1 MKYEK
6 DSVDCEVFIEFD
18 RLIGFRVTDKFLKR
32 RISENLFSV
41 LIGAEGRVTLSGCSA
56 IEGFGHS
63 MLTDPSEDLSE
74 SRDKVTI
81 FLIQN
86 IEILT
91 RRSPTLGILVVFD
104 VEGMH
109 FIPFPFL
116 LTVKF

>member
-1 MKYEK
+1 
-6 DSVDCEVFIEFD
+6 
-18 RLIGFRVTDKFLKR
+18 
-32 RISENLFSV
+32 
-41 LIGAEGRVTLSGCSA
+41 
-56 IEGFGHS
+56 

-104 VEGMH
+104 VEGMP
-109 FIPFPFL
+109 FMPFPFL
-116 LTVKF
+116 LTA